1 MLKIQSKPFNG
12 HIFDETRLKATQREY
27 KRNYALHEEEVEERQ
42 VNDATSNDSEPPRSD
57 VEANVGLVSVF

>member
-27 KRNYALHEEEVEERQ
+27 KRNYALHEEEVEERD
-42 VNDATSNDSEPPRSD
+42 VERLGAPRSN
-57 VEANVGLVSVF
+57 VEANVGLVSVFWLQ